1 VDESP
6 MITLILLLASALPL
20 LFLVLFIVVLL
31 VLKRGER

>member
-1 VDESP
+1 